1 MNRGRDRL
9 LIFGTDFPPESVGT
23 AAYACA
29 LATGM
34 QRRGVQVTVL
44 TRECTTAGSDAFDRA
59 QPFPVIRMRR
69 APDVPRAYIAAWQ
82 GLRSALGSTR
92 PHCLWT
98 TNGMATRV
106 AGLPGIARGLP
117 VISSIRGTDIRTR
130 LPGRGP
136 LRSLES
142 IPQRR
147 CYRRS
152 AAIAAASEYLRQ
164 LAISEG
170 VPGERIFVSFS
181 AIPPE
186 LERIAEADP
195 APSPSSSDR
204 PREAA
209 RGASVLT
216 VARLTAQKR
225 VDVAI
230 AAMEI
235 VQRTL
240 SPRRVHHRRRRPGTP
255 PPGGGGAAARSA
267 GPLRRCRSR
276 PGPPDFGSIYCGEND
291 LFLLTSSGEGLGNVL
306 LEAAAFGLASVGPRS
321 GGVPEAVLDGD
332 TGLLADAERSGAGR
346 RQGHAASRR
355 PPASA
360 AAWGTAPGL
369 RVRSLF
375 SVDALADRCHPVL
388 ESVLACDRRAVAGS
402 L

>member
-1 MNRGRDRL
+1 MNRERDRL

-44 TRECTTAGSDAFDRA
+44 TRECTASGSDAFDRA

-69 APDVPRAYIAAWQ
+69 APDVPMAYIAAWR
-82 GLRSALGSTR
+82 GLRSALVATR

-142 IPQRR
+142 IAQRR

-164 LAISEG
+164 LAISKG
-170 VPGERIFVSFS
+170 IPGERIFVSFS

-195 APSPSSSDR
+195 APSPSSPGR
-204 PREAA
+204 PGEAA

-216 VARLTAQKR
+216 VSRLTGQKR

-235 VQRTL
+235 VQRTFPHAGYTIVGDGPERPRL
-240 SPRRVHHRRRRPGTP
+240 EEEARRRGVRVRFAGAVPARSPRLWEYYR
-255 PPGGGGAAARSA
+255 
-267 GPLRRCRSR
+267 
-276 PGPPDFGSIYCGEND
+276 END

-332 TGLLADAERSGAGR
+332 TGLLADTADPRQVAGKVMHLLADRGERR
-346 RQGHAASRR
+346 RMGDRARA
-355 PPASA
+355 
-360 AAWGTAPGL
+360 

>member
-164 LAISEG
+164 LAISKG

-204 PREAA
+204 PGEAA

-235 VQRTL
+235 VQRRFPRAGYTIVGEGPERPRL
-240 SPRRVHHRRRRPGTP
+240 EEEAQRRGVRVRFAGQVPAMSPR
-255 PPGGGGAAARSA
+255 
-267 GPLRRCRSR
+267 LWE
-276 PGPPDFGSIYCGEND
+276 FYCGAD

-306 LEAAAFGLASVGPRS
+306 LEAAAFGLASVGPCS
-321 GGVPEAVLDGD
+321 GGVPEALVDGD
-332 TGLLADAERSGAGR
+332 TGLLADAEDPRQVAGKVMQLLADAGER
-346 RQGHAASRR
+346 RRMGDRAR
-355 PPASA
+355 
-360 AAWGTAPGL
+360 L

-388 ESVLACDRRAVAGS
+388 ESVLAGAPRAVAGS
-402 L
+402 R